1 MTIISTKT
9 SAPSNDEI
17 QIPKSFLMRLTKREW
32 DVMLHLS
39 KGMTTPEIAAQIY
52 IEPKS
57 VENYRTR
64 IANKLELKGR
74 NKLVWFSWKNQEFL
88 ENWYKVSKMEL
99 WDFTPRRSVV
109 TQITGIVLFKKNIK
123 LFDYQRDPAEART
136 QDPQIKSLL
145 LYQLSYGVG
154 NIFI

>member
-1 MTIISTKT
+1 
-9 SAPSNDEI
+9 
-17 QIPKSFLMRLTKREW
+17 MRLTKREW

-99 WDFTPRRSVV
+99 
-109 TQITGIVLFKKNIK
+109 
-123 LFDYQRDPAEART
+123 
-136 QDPQIKSLL
+136 
-145 LYQLSYGVG
+145 
-154 NIFI
+154 

>member
-9 SAPSNDEI
+9 SVPSNDEI

-99 WDFTPRRSVV
+99 
-109 TQITGIVLFKKNIK
+109 
-123 LFDYQRDPAEART
+123 
-136 QDPQIKSLL
+136 
-145 LYQLSYGVG
+145 
-154 NIFI
+154 

>member
-99 WDFTPRRSVV
+99 
-109 TQITGIVLFKKNIK
+109 
-123 LFDYQRDPAEART
+123 
-136 QDPQIKSLL
+136 
-145 LYQLSYGVG
+145 
-154 NIFI
+154 